1 MSDAV
6 MLLATAAANPAPPA
20 PAAHSHSRRA
30 AEGAHAKI
38 DPAMPGTAAK
48 ANEKESAETAAQ
60 FSEILATVASEAQ
73 AVKNQPVS
81 QAIVDADLEVSLLDP
96 AAGEK
101 ALSFWNFEP
110 KNQATSESAKVG
122 DAVADEFIKQAANA
136 LNAAKAQPQ
145 SATDAMPTQ
154 LTELEQTFD
163 LEALAAKAKLAT
175 TTPAAQEKGT
185 ENAAE
190 TTPQAAPKAD
200 VQAELKLPNEVRVVT
215 NTTKEAT
222 DGQAA
227 KEPVVTTPSVVQKP
241 ANQGDVKTPETV
253 QPSQT
258 GRATETSQEVQASA
272 VRVPMPKETVKSEAK
287 VEATSVRPNTAKK
300 GDVAVKAVDAD
311 QIPLK
316 DSKVSVKGS
325 DEMAEG
331 QFGTLRPA
339 TSAPRR
345 SAAERQGLPE
355 EKAETVGK
363 DFSEAQ
369 RTISTHA
376 TESRENENV
385 GKISEQ
391 KTAPASPATQVAEAA
406 KTAQRKGVRV
416 LEIELK
422 PEGLGTLRLKLTGP
436 VRGPMGEGQQIEIQA
451 LNPKAHALLLEHLT
465 ELRGALGQWEIRL
478 MPALNQQNGVMAGSE
493 SRGYGQQGSQR
504 QDGQQG
510 QQERRSPQQ
519 DSGSDF
525 AEQFRSS
532 TNS

>member
-20 PAAHSHSRRA
+20 PAAHSHSGRA
-30 AEGAHAKI
+30 AEGAHAKSN
-38 DPAMPGTAAK
+38 PAMPGTAAK
-48 ANEKESAETAAQ
+48 ANETESAETAAQ
-60 FSEILATVASEAQ
+60 FSEILATVASEVQ
-73 AVKNQPVS
+73 AVKNQPLPQPV
-81 QAIVDADLEVSLLDP
+81 VEADLEVSILEP

-110 KNQATSESAKVG
+110 QNQATAESAKVG
-122 DAVADEFIKQAANA
+122 DAVMDEFIKQAANS

-145 SATDAMPTQ
+145 SSSDAVPNQ
-154 LTELEQTFD
+154 LTELEQAVD

-175 TTPAAQEKGT
+175 TTEAAQEKGT
-185 ENAAE
+185 GNTTE
-190 TTPQAAPKAD
+190 TTLQAAPKVD
-200 VQAELKLPNEVRVVT
+200 VQAELKLPNEARVVT

-227 KEPVVTTPSVVQKP
+227 KEPIATTPGVAQKP
-241 ANQGDVKTPETV
+241 VSQGDVKTSETV

-258 GRATETSQEVQASA
+258 SRATETSQAVQASA
-272 VRVPMPKETVKSEAK
+272 IRAPMPKETVKSEAK
-287 VEATSVRPNTAKK
+287 VEATSVQPKAVKK
-300 GDVAVKAVDAD
+300 SDVAVKAVDAD

-316 DSKVSVKGS
+316 DPKVSAKGT

-363 DFSEAQ
+363 DFSETQ
-369 RTISTHA
+369 RAISTPTA
-376 TESRENENV
+376 ESRENENV

-406 KTAQRKGVRV
+406 RTAQRKGVRV

-493 SRGYGQQGSQR
+493 GRGYGQQGSQR

-510 QQERRSPQQ
+510 QQERHSPQQ